1 MRTVLVLALVAGC
14 AGGGAKKEETTAKPG
29 VVVEDKG
36 KAAEGPKLDCTK
48 VATLSDAQADQY
60 AVAVMDNL
68 GQMFTANAGDCKALA
83 AAITRWNVENRPVMD
98 EMICYTE
105 KASEERRAALEE
117 KAAAQFDV
125 HGEAIMSGMDDC
137 QDDPEFQK
145 AMEEAVK

>member
-1 MRTVLVLALVAGC
+1 MRTVLLLALVAGC
-14 AGGGAKKEETTAKPG
+14 GGGTKKDATTPKGAE

-36 KAAEGPKLDCTK
+36 KQPEGPKLDCTK
-48 VATLSDAQADQY
+48 VATLSDAEADQY
-60 AVAVMDNL
+60 AIAVMDGL
-68 GQMFTANAGDCKALA
+68 GQMFKANAGDCKALA

-98 EMICYTE
+98 QMLCYTE

-125 HGEAIMSGMDDC
+125 HGDAIMSAMNDC
-137 QDDPEFQK
+137 QEDPEFQK